1 MGSGTTLRAA
11 KDLGRRA
18 IGIEIEER
26 YCEIAAKR
34 MRRAFFLARKGSRD
48 EQILEIPEA
57 MGACDPCRGPLACR
71 NGRRRAGHRC
81 R

>member
-1 MGSGTTLRAA
+1 
-11 KDLGRRA
+11 
-18 IGIEIEER
+18 
-26 YCEIAAKR
+26 
-34 MRRAFFLARKGSRD
+34 
-48 EQILEIPEA
+48 